1 MLFSTSHLCSEET
14 SQTPNSNGTD
24 SPVKTKSKKKLIS
37 PNRDYEEQL
46 NDLKKK
52 INRDDSGLLIPVISV
67 SAPTTN
73 GSPLK
78 EPLRVTRS
86 LEDTKS
92 TEKEIIPINGL
103 LTGANDRSKISYLYR
118 WISAT

>member
-1 MLFSTSHLCSEET
+1 MSISYLCSEEA
-14 SQTPNSNGTD
+14 SQNPNSNGTD

-52 INRDDSGLLIPVISV
+52 INRDDSGIVVPVISLT
-67 SAPTTN
+67 SPPN

-78 EPLRVTRS
+78 EPIRVTRS

-92 TEKEIIPINGL
+92 TEKEISSMNGL
-103 LTGANDRSKISYLYR
+103 LSGENRKN
-118 WISAT
+118 